1 MRKCGDIEKQGW
13 AKLQRNVFISDAS
26 ISKRIID
33 CLPQNVPS
41 DAPVNRQA
49 LCAYEFLSLMP
60 IDAFELLDQLLER
73 RMRRLCHQL
82 ALADI
87 ECSFHNAATAGM
99 STKLSLVHEARIGGE
114 GFSVSMT
121 SKLLESVIEAS
132 KDVASASFTAVR
144 DDATN
149 HTTLMLADGTA
160 INASL
165 TVYEWRKRLL
175 DMARDIEM
183 RMS

>member
-1 MRKCGDIEKQGW
+1 
-13 AKLQRNVFISDAS
+13 
-26 ISKRIID
+26 
-33 CLPQNVPS
+33 
-41 DAPVNRQA
+41 
-49 LCAYEFLSLMP
+49 MP
-60 IDAFELLDQLLER
+60 IDAFELLDQLLEH

-87 ECSFHNAATAGM
+87 ECLFRNAAAADM
-99 STKLSLVHEARIGGE
+99 STKLSLGHEARIGGE

-132 KDVASASFTAVR
+132 NDVASASFTAVR

-149 HTTLMLADGTA
+149 HTTLMLADGTT

-165 TVYEWRKRLL
+165 TVYEWRERLL
-175 DMARDIEM
+175 DMTRDVET
-183 RMS
+183 RMSRNSPHLCDNKP